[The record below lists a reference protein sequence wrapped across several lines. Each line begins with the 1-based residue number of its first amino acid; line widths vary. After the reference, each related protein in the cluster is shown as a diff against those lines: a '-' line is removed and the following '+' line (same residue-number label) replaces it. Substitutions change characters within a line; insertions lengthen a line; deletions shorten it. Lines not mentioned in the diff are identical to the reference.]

1 MMLPNRLSQIAKF
14 RKPCRAPIIVRE
26 PRGRTRRELTVVSTS
41 RHHPHQAEASE
52 QRPASP
58 SGTARE
64 QPGQPGPRGEPERA
78 RQRIPDDLISLYYMI
93 ITKV

>member
-1 MMLPNRLSQIAKF
+1 MFI
-14 RKPCRAPIIVRE
+14 
-26 PRGRTRRELTVVSTS
+26 VVSTS

-64 QPGQPGPRGEPERA
+64 QPGQPGPREEPERA
-78 RQRIPDDLISLYYMI
+78 RRQIPDRISL
-93 ITKV
+93 